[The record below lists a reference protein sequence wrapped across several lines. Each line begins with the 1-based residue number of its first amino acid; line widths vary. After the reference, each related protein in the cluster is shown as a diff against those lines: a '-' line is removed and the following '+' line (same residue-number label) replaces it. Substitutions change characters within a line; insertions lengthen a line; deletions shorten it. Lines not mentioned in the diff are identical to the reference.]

1 MKRRHYLSLAMAVAT
16 LLPGILLAQP
26 PGGGRM
32 RIGRTVDDCAARTS
46 EFRVSLRR
54 ALNRSGLDGTARED
68 ELNTQAARLERN
80 MQKVAEDWNGSHDVR
95 RTRVHA
101 SRAIE
106 AAQDINRT
114 MLRRRMNERVQE
126 QWRGVRRELNR
137 LAEAFELPRLQ
148 W

>member
-1 MKRRHYLSLAMAVAT
+1 MKRRYYLSMAIAVAT

-26 PGGGRM
+26 PGRM

-54 ALNRSGLDGTARED
+54 ALDHSRLDGTARED

-80 MQKVAEDWNGSHDVR
+80 MQKVAEDWNGYHDAH
-95 RTRVHA
+95 RTRVHV

-114 MLRRRMNERVQE
+114 MLRRRLNDRVQE
-126 QWRGVRRELNR
+126 QWRAVRRELNH
-137 LAEAFELPRLQ
+137 LAEVFELPRLQ

>member
-1 MKRRHYLSLAMAVAT
+1 MKRRYYLSMAIAVAT

-26 PGGGRM
+26 GRM
-32 RIGRTVDDCAARTS
+32 RIGRTVDDCAARAS
-46 EFRVSLRR
+46 EFRVSLHR
-54 ALNRSGLDGTARED
+54 ALEHSRLDGTARED

-80 MQKVAEDWNGSHDVR
+80 MQKVVEDWNGYHDAH
-95 RTRVHA
+95 RTRVHV

-114 MLRRRMNERVQE
+114 MLRRHLNERVQE
-126 QWRGVRRELNR
+126 QWRAVRRELNH
-137 LAEAFELPRLQ
+137 LAEVFELPRLA